1 MDLQVLLNAESSII
15 VIQGSAA
22 QVQADLG
29 LTLKEYS
36 NGTVNYYS
44 AMGTPLISGVNMYCS
59 NVSAL
64 VYAHPPN
71 IVTQHNFESALNL
84 DNKTKPQQSS
94 FAISGYSPIDLQAV
108 YGVQSL
114 IASGINGSGYNIGLL
129 DFDGNPGVQ
138 EELSLFDNYVVGIPD
153 PPNFQIVPI
162 GNYNPNLGIVS
173 GWAGEIDMDVES
185 AHSMAPGANIT
196 LYIADSSLPLV
207 APLATIVQ
215 DHQVNDLSQSFSSPE
230 SFNSGSNSTWFMF
243 NVILPDQQYRIGI
256 TYGYQF
262 FSIHRRCG
270 CIWI

>member
-1 MDLQVLLNAESSII
+1 
-15 VIQGSAA
+15 
-22 QVQADLG
+22 
-29 LTLKEYS
+29 
-36 NGTVNYYS
+36 
-44 AMGTPLISGVNMYCS
+44 MGTPLISGVNMYCS

-173 GWAGEIDMDVES
+173 GWRGEIDMDVES

-215 DHQVNDLSQSFSSPE
+215 DHQVNIYPKVSLLQNLSIREVIALGLCLTLFYQISSTNWDHLWVSVFQHPQE
-230 SFNSGSNSTWFMF
+230 MWVHLDIVGLRKEHPDIQQFRPLWLACGETTTYINENSDGSVANFEQTAW
-243 NVILPDQQYRIGI
+243 
-256 TYGYQF
+256 
-262 FSIHRRCG
+262 
-270 CIWI
+270 